1 MPMSGSVLSTAV
13 KGTLTGQGFVFD
25 VGGMNTKF
33 VDALCDALVLHIQTF
48 AVVSGPVVVASVSG
62 VTPGGGASGPGA
74 GTLAAGVI
82 S

>member
-1 MPMSGSVLSTAV
+1 MPMSGSVLATAI
-13 KGTLTGQGFVFD
+13 KATLTSEGFVFD
-25 VGGMNTKF
+25 VGAPNTKF
-33 VDALCDALVLHIQTF
+33 VDAFCDALITHIQTL

-62 VTPGGGASGPGA
+62 VLPGGGASGPGA